1 MNRKVQIYVATKR
14 YQGALEDPNLKENER
29 LELFDDEQIN
39 VVSTVQNIQ
48 DISKTFT
55 DFSQSFTIPA
65 STRNN
70 SIFQHFY
77 QSDVNA
83 SIDYNLRLEAFIEID
98 LSFFRRGKLQIEKA
112 NLKNGKPESYTVTFY
127 GDGKTLKDYFGEDLL
142 SDLDYTPYNHDYTQA
157 EFLNRIEDGTNAYDV
172 KYPLITSNRVWSYG
186 AEIINATTPSY
197 ITPATLANDISINAG
212 AINREELFPA
222 LRVSSIFSLIQQKYG
237 VTFEGNFL
245 SDESFTKL
253 FLWFKNSIG
262 YAQTGSTLPI
272 DFTSKIQI
280 YNTVDL
286 LPFVNLTTNAINVS
300 YKSIA
305 TSGFP
310 SSHQVILKIL
320 TVSNSSLYY
329 VDLYENGILINS
341 YPKTGTG
348 NITLVNLNNVSGL
361 NNFYSFNIRATSS
374 AIVIT
379 SELEYIFYCY
389 VFDPDPFINAY
400 VLSTS
405 NVEISNASMNFLS
418 LTNLSINCPKMKVS
432 DFFAGIL
439 KQFNATCVSTAE
451 NVYYIAPLDD
461 WYDKGKKIN
470 ISRFVDIENIEVAKM
485 PLYKKIS
492 LEFEKSESI
501 LNKQFIENNNR
512 GYGDAVNAFD
522 YDGGDFIVKL
532 PFENLLQQTFTGTDL
547 QVGYSLTKELAS
559 YVPKPTLFYQY
570 DNQACSFKFQSSGG
584 PVTVSTYTPFG
595 QDLFKSFENYT
606 LNFSPEFS
614 SLLLEPIFNTQY
626 QSYYFGYLSNLYN
639 LKQRLVR
646 VKAKLSL
653 SLLTGLK
660 LNDRLIIRDK
670 RYIINEMKSNLTTG
684 EVDFSLYLDFRSSL
698 AGAYVVPGTGGTI
711 PLAISLPN
719 GTESVT
725 IGVSSEE
732 ITLSK
737 YFLTEDEIIRATMP
751 AAPVDTVSFLELRYT
766 NDGGEITNER
776 INIITVAQPEILTA
790 DSTRL
795 KADSN
800 ITIDQSEAIITK

>member
-14 YQGALEDPNLKENER
+14 YQGALEDTNLKENER

-65 STRNN
+65 STHNN

-77 QSDVNA
+77 QSDINA
-83 SIDYNLRLEAFIEID
+83 SIDYNLRLDAFIEID

-142 SDLDYTPYNHDYTQA
+142 SDLDYSAYNHPYTQA
-157 EFLNRIEDGTNAYDV
+157 EFINRIEDGTNTYDV

-186 AEIINATTPSY
+186 VETINAETPSY
-197 ITPATLANDISINAG
+197 ITPTVLANDISIDAG
-212 AINREELFPA
+212 AISLTELFPA
-222 LRVSSIFSLIQQKYG
+222 LRVPSIFSLIQQKYG

-253 FLWFKNSIG
+253 FLWYKNSIG
-262 YAQTGSTLPI
+262 YVQSGANYPV
-272 DFTSKIQI
+272 DFTAINS
-280 YNTVDL
+280 NTGTYDISPYVDL
-286 LPFVNLTTNAINVS
+286 TNNKINFK
-300 YKSIA
+300 YYFETGI
-305 TSGFP
+305 TDGRHIITFN
-310 SSHQVILKIL
+310 IN

-329 VDLYENGILINS
+329 IDVYKNGVLTNS
-341 YPKTGTG
+341 YPKSGTG
-348 NITLVNLNNVSGL
+348 SIVVVSSKNIPSLNDV
-361 NNFYSFNIRATSS
+361 YSFSIRPTAT
-374 AIVIT
+374 IVIT
-379 SELEYIFYCY
+379 STTTYNFSYFIYDVATGFTPYLSSVNIANAN
-389 VFDPDPFINAY
+389 INAT
-400 VLSTS
+400 L
-405 NVEISNASMNFLS
+405 
-418 LTNLSINCPKMKVS
+418 LTNLAINCPKMKVS

-439 KQFNATCVSTAE
+439 KQFNATCVSTSE

-461 WYDKGKKIN
+461 WYDKGRKID
-470 ISRFVDIENIEVAKM
+470 ISRFVNIEDIEVAKM

-492 LEFEKSESI
+492 LEFEQSESI

-512 GYGDAVNAFD
+512 GYGDAINGFD
-522 YDGGDFIVKL
+522 YDGGDFVVKL

-584 PVTVSTYTPFG
+584 PVAVSTYTPFG

-646 VKAKLSL
+646 VKTKLSL
-653 SLLTGLK
+653 SLLTNLK

-684 EVDFSLYLDFRSSL
+684 DVDFSLYLDFRGSL
-698 AGAYVVPGTGGTI
+698 AGSYVVPGTGGTI

-719 GTESVT
+719 GAESVT

-737 YFLTEDEIIRATMP
+737 YFLTEDEIITATMP
-751 AAPVDTVSFLELRYT
+751 AAPVDTVSFLELAYL
-766 NDGGEITNER
+766 NAGDEITNER
-776 INIITVAQPEILTA
+776 INIITI
-790 DSTRL
+790 
-795 KADSN
+795 
-800 ITIDQSEAIITK
+800 

>member
-1 MNRKVQIYVATKR
+1 MNRKVQIYVTTSRNQENINAVVHDFYRRVT
-14 YQGALEDPNLKENER
+14 EDNGTFEAEQCLRDSLTGSTGFIQNTER
-29 LELFDDEQIN
+29 LELFEDEQIN

-65 STRNN
+65 STHNN
-70 SIFQHFY
+70 AIFQHFY

-83 SIDYNLRLEAFIEID
+83 SIDYNLRLDAFIEID

-142 SDLDYTPYNHDYTQA
+142 SDLDYSAYNHPYTQA
-157 EFLNRIEDGTNAYDV
+157 EFINRIEDGTNTYDV

-186 AEIINATTPSY
+186 VETINAATPSY
-197 ITPATLANDISINAG
+197 ITPTVLANDISIDAG
-212 AINREELFPA
+212 AISLTELFPA

-253 FLWFKNSIG
+253 FLWYKNSIG
-262 YAQTGSTLPI
+262 YVQSGANYPV
-272 DFTSKIQI
+272 DFTAINSSTGTYDISP
-280 YNTVDL
+280 YVDL
-286 LPFVNLTTNAINVS
+286 TNNKINFKYYFETGITDGRHNITFNVN
-300 YKSIA
+300 
-305 TSGFP
+305 
-310 SSHQVILKIL
+310 

-329 VDLYENGILINS
+329 IDVYKNGVLTNS
-341 YPKTGTG
+341 YPKSGTG
-348 NITLVNLNNVSGL
+348 SIVVVSSKNIPSLNDV
-361 NNFYSFNIRATSS
+361 YSFSIRPTAT
-374 AIVIT
+374 IVIT
-379 SELEYIFYCY
+379 STTTYNFSYFIYAVATGFTPYLSSVNIANAN
-389 VFDPDPFINAY
+389 INAT
-400 VLSTS
+400 L
-405 NVEISNASMNFLS
+405 
-418 LTNLSINCPKMKVS
+418 LTNLAINCPKMKVA

-439 KQFNATCVSTAE
+439 KQFNATCVSTSE

-461 WYDKGKKIN
+461 WYDKGRKID
-470 ISRFVDIENIEVAKM
+470 ISRFVDIKDIEVSKM

-492 LEFEKSESI
+492 LEFEKSEST
-501 LNKQFIENNNR
+501 LNQKFIENNNR
-512 GYGDAVNAFD
+512 GYGDAIIGFD
-522 YDGGDFIVKL
+522 YDGGDFVVKL

-547 QVGYSLTKELAS
+547 QVGYSLNKELAP

-570 DNQACSFKFQSSGG
+570 DNQDCNFKFQSSGG
-584 PVTVSTYTPFG
+584 PVAVSTYTPFG

-639 LKQRLVR
+639 LKQRLIR

-684 EVDFSLYLDFRSSL
+684 DVNFSLYLDFRGSL
-698 AGAYVVPGTGGTI
+698 AGAYVVPSTGGDVK
-711 PLAISLPN
+711 LSVALPN
-719 GTESVT
+719 GAESVT

-737 YFLTEDEIIRATMP
+737 YFLTEDEIITATIP
-751 AAPVDTVSFLELRYT
+751 AAPVDTVSFLELAYL
-766 NDGGEITNER
+766 NAGDQITNER
-776 INIITVAQPEILTA
+776 INIITI
-790 DSTRL
+790 
-795 KADSN
+795 
-800 ITIDQSEAIITK
+800 